1 MKIEMRDDKTNI
13 QANEQM
19 KIARSA
25 FEFIHE
31 ARTGIE
37 TPKEDATVVRAD

>member
-1 MKIEMRDDKTNI
+1 MTIEMRDDKTNI

-19 KIARSA
+19 KIASSA
-25 FEFIHE
+25 FESIKE

-37 TPKEDATVVRAD
+37 APKEDVTVVRAD